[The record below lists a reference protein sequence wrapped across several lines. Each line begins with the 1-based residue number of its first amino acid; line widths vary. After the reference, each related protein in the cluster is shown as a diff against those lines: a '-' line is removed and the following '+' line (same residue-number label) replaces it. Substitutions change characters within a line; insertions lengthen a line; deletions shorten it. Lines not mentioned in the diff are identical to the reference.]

1 MVSRERLDAFV
12 RGQCWAV
19 VGASEDRSKFG
30 NITFRELKRRG
41 KQVYPVNPKATQGR
55 GRGLLSL
62 ACPRCPTAVERVL
75 IVVPPKLGE
84 EVVKEAEA
92 AGINHVWF
100 QPGAESDEAL
110 AYCEAHGM
118 EAIAGHC
125 ILRTP
130 EQD

>member
-1 MVSRERLDAFV
+1 MVSEERLNAFV

-41 KQVYPVNPKATQGR
+41 KRVYPVNPKAGEVEGETCYPNLGALPE
-55 GRGLLSL
+55 G
-62 ACPRCPTAVERVL
+62 VERVL
-75 IVVPPKLGE
+75 IVVPPRLGE
-84 EVVKEAEA
+84 DVVKEAAA
-92 AGINHVWF
+92 AGIRYVWF

-110 AYCEAHGM
+110 AYCDAHGM